1 MRYAAAVMMVAG
13 TAAMAW
19 GQGAKV
25 KAAGPEQFDTAEAA
39 AQALIQAAAANDT
52 EAVKKIF
59 GPGNVGA
66 LSSGK
71 TEQDEQERKEFSEM
85 AAKKNA
91 IEPDPMNKN
100 RMILSV
106 GEEDWPFPA
115 PIVKKNGKWS
125 FAVDEAKVELRARRI
140 GANELDVVE
149 VCMGY
154 VEAQE
159 EFAAAKSDGK
169 GMQEYAQ
176 KAMSAAGKRDGLYW
190 EGETSTG
197 PPAPKRFAE
206 AVVDEVKAR
215 GEKPTPYH
223 GYYFRILKAQGAN
236 APGGAHHYVV
246 KGHMIGGFGLAAWPA
261 EYGVTGVQT
270 FVVNQDGVV
279 FEKDLGAAKAG
290 TVTEFNPDTT
300 WKEVD

>member
-1 MRYAAAVMMVAG
+1 MRNAAVVMMALG

-39 AQALIQAAAANDT
+39 AQALIQAAAGNDT

-59 GPGNVGA
+59 GAGNAGA

-71 TEQDEQERKEFSEM
+71 TAQDEQERKEFSEM
-85 AAKKNA
+85 AASKHVL
-91 IEPDPMNKN
+91 EPDPMNKN

-106 GEEDWPFPA
+106 GEDDWPFPA
-115 PIVKKNGKWS
+115 PIVKKNGKWG
-125 FAVDEAKVELRARRI
+125 FATDEAKMELRVRRI

-159 EFAAAKSDGK
+159 QFAAEKGAGK
-169 GMQEYAQ
+169 GMPEYAQ
-176 KAMSAAGKRDGLYW
+176 KAMSAPGKRDGLYW
-190 EGETSTG
+190 EEEGSAEA
-197 PPAPKRFAE
+197 PAPKRFAE
-206 AVVDEVKAR
+206 AVVDEARAR
-215 GEKPTPYH
+215 GEKPKPYH
-223 GYYFRILKAQGAN
+223 GYYFRILTAQGAS

-261 EYGVTGVQT
+261 EYGVTGIET

-279 FEKDLGAAKAG
+279 YEKDLGAEKAG
-290 TVTEFNPDTT
+290 TVTEFNPDGT
-300 WKEVD
+300 WIEVE